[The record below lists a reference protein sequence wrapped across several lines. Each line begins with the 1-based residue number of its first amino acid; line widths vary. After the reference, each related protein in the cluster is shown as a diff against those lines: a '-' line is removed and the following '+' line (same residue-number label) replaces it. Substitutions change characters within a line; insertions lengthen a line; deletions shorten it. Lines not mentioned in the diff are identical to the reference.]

1 MIQHPAL
8 PFGPSRYKIDDIGIY
23 MLALAARRE
32 LGSAGEFRYCGHGS
46 VTLYFSS
53 GYMASLRGIPSSSRM
68 GSSSWR
74 YSSYWFLFSTLNLTP
89 VERVSNQTGLSG
101 CGCSQIQRLRVLRYA
116 HLRECDMPRR
126 KITAYLAVHVPS
138 KTRTAE
144 GKSLTRLAARRAAVM
159 TEGEGTRS

>member
-1 MIQHPAL
+1 
-8 PFGPSRYKIDDIGIY
+8 
-23 MLALAARRE
+23 
-32 LGSAGEFRYCGHGS
+32 
-46 VTLYFSS
+46 
-53 GYMASLRGIPSSSRM
+53 M

-89 VERVSNQTGLSG
+89 SERVSNQTQLSG
-101 CGCSQIQRLRVLRYA
+101 CSLRRFIGKRFELCASSAWRRMLQREKEMCL
-116 HLRECDMPRR
+116 
-126 KITAYLAVHVPS
+126 TVHVPS